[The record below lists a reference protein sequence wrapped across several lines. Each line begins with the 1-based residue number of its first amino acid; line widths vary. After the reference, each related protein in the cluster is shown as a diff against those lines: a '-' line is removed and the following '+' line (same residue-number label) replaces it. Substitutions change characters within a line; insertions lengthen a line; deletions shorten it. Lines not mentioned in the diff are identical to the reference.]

1 MPFISYIFNST
12 HITELPET
20 FIEGTDQCI
29 SEWFRYSTIVIYRG
43 VLNGTKV
50 IQNNN
55 AFSSCQQFRM
65 TNITRSLDIRNS
77 QYNRYN
83 LYTRDELLWIFNN
96 GLEPVST
103 TQTLTIGAAAL
114 ALLSD
119 EDKAIAT
126 NKGWTL
132 A

>member
-1 MPFISYIFNST
+1 M
-12 HITELPET
+12 
-20 FIEGTDQCI
+20 
-29 SEWFRYSTIVIYRG
+29 
-43 VLNGTKV
+43 NGTKV
-50 IQNNN
+50 IANNN
-55 AFSSCQQFRM
+55 AFTSCQQFRM

-77 QYNRYN
+77 QYNHYN

-96 GLEPVST
+96 GLTTVST
-103 TQTLTIGAAAL
+103 TQILTIGATAL
-114 ALLSD
+114 ALLSN